1 MGILSNTVSICQYQ
15 VVGDL
20 PAGDLFEFASTG
32 LSQQAFRSIDSTL
45 DELSSGWVTLDDHQV
60 SEFSAP
66 SAFWRDHYLTATLR
80 RDQRKIP
87 AALLKAYC
95 RVAEEEFLVEHPGLR
110 RVPKQKR
117 EEIKEA
123 VQLRLL
129 AKTLPIPAVYDM
141 VWDTRSQTV
150 SFASLSQKI
159 TDAFEEEFKK
169 AFPGLR
175 LVLIHPMARA
185 ARLVPEDSTPSLEQ
199 ANRATSTA
207 VLDQIRSNQ
216 WIGQEFMLW
225 LLHRSMTGNGE
236 YRATQPG
243 IVDNGGT
250 FAAYLDDRLVLMN
263 ATEEGAQK
271 MTVAGPQGH
280 FDEVRTALQ
289 NGKRITEATIHLEH
303 EENSW
308 KLTLKGERF
317 HFASFRCPPVQL
329 ERDSTVDE
337 ASEREAVFF
346 ERMHLL
352 ETGLQLFDSL
362 FAEFL
367 ENRLGSGWSAVETEI
382 RAWLEQAEPV
392 SGT

>member
-1 MGILSNTVSICQYQ
+1 MGILSNTVSICQFQ
-15 VVGDL
+15 VVGEL
-20 PAGDLFEFASTG
+20 PAGDLFEFASNG
-32 LSQQAFRSIDSTL
+32 LSQQAFRSIESTL
-45 DELSSGWVTLDDHQV
+45 DELSTGWVTLDDHQLGD
-60 SEFSAP
+60 FSFP
-66 SAFWRDHYLTATLR
+66 GAFWRDHYLTATLR

-87 AALLKAYC
+87 ASLLKAYC
-95 RVAEEEFLVEHPGLR
+95 RVAEEEFLVEHPGLH

-123 VQLRLL
+123 VRLRLL
-129 AKTLPIPAVYDM
+129 ARTLPIPATYDM

-150 SFASLSQKI
+150 TFASLSQSV
-159 TDAFEEEFKK
+159 TDLFEEEFKK

-175 LVLIHPMARA
+175 LVLLHPVARA
-185 ARLVPEDSTPSLEQ
+185 AKLIPEELAPSLEQ
-199 ANRATSTA
+199 SNRATSQA

-216 WIGQEFMLW
+216 WIGQDLLLW
-225 LLHRSMTGNGE
+225 LLHRSMTGSGE
-236 YRATQPG
+236 YHANRPG
-243 IVDNGGT
+243 TVPEGAAFN
-250 FAAYLDDRLVLMN
+250 AYLDDRLVLMN

-280 FDEVRTALQ
+280 FGEVRTALQ

-308 KLTLKGERF
+308 KVTLKGERF
-317 HFASFRCPPVQL
+317 YFASYRCPSVQL
-329 ERDSTVDE
+329 ERDSTVDQ

-362 FAEFL
+362 FADFL
-367 ENRLGSGWSAVETEI
+367 RERLANDWGVLEAGI
-382 RAWLEQAEPV
+382 QAWLERDE
-392 SGT
+392 

>member
-15 VVGDL
+15 VVGDF
-20 PAGDLFEFASTG
+20 PAGDLFEFASSG
-32 LSQQAFRSIDSTL
+32 LSQQAFRSIESTL
-45 DELSSGWVTLDDHQV
+45 DELSSGWATLDDHQL
-60 SEFSAP
+60 SDFSIPA
-66 SAFWRDHYLTATLR
+66 AFWRDHYLTATLR

-87 AALLKAYC
+87 ASLLKAYC
-95 RVAEEEFLVEHPGLR
+95 RVAEEEFLAEHPGLH

-123 VQLRLL
+123 VRLRLL
-129 AKTLPIPAVYDM
+129 ARTLPIPATYDM

-150 SFASLSQKI
+150 TFASLSQSV
-159 TDAFEEEFKK
+159 TDIFEEEFKK
-169 AFPGLR
+169 TFPGLR
-175 LVLIHPMARA
+175 LVLMHPVARA
-185 ARLVPEDSTPSLEQ
+185 GKLIPEELALSLEQ
-199 ANRATSTA
+199 ANRATSPA

-216 WIGQEFMLW
+216 WIGQDFLLW
-225 LLHRSMTGNGE
+225 LLHQSMTGTGE
-236 YRATQPG
+236 YRANRPG
-243 IVDNGGT
+243 IVAEGGA
-250 FAAYLDDRLVLMN
+250 FNAYLDDRLALMN

-289 NGKRITEATIHLEH
+289 NGKKITEATIHFEH

-317 HFASFRCPPVQL
+317 YFASFRCPPVQL
-329 ERDSTVDE
+329 ERDSTVDQ
-337 ASEREAVFF
+337 ASEREAVFY

-362 FAEFL
+362 FADFL
-367 ENRLGSGWSAVETEI
+367 ANRLGSDWAAVEAGI
-382 RAWLEQAEPV
+382 QAWLGHNEPRGD
-392 SGT
+392 S